1 MGSFLIDIAYVAKL
15 RQPLVPIPNFVS
27 ECWLVAHFVIQANFN
42 NAVDIAQALRQLVV
56 RMVMQTPL
64 ESTNDLLARKAG
76 AAWASHSQDERK
88 TEFDVVVSVE
98 LLDMREL
105 FWCAIRQA
113 SFALFVGGFC
123 GQAFTHHGLAG
134 QFWVGAYQ
142 CNLGV
147 SACALKHLHHRI
159 FESCR

>member
-1 MGSFLIDIAYVAKL
+1 
-15 RQPLVPIPNFVS
+15 
-27 ECWLVAHFVIQANFN
+27 
-42 NAVDIAQALRQLVV
+42 
-56 RMVMQTPL
+56 MQTPL
-64 ESTNDLLARKAG
+64 KSTNDLLARQPG
-76 AAWASHSQDERK
+76 AAWASNSQDKWK
-88 TEFDVVVSVE
+88 TKLGVVVSVE